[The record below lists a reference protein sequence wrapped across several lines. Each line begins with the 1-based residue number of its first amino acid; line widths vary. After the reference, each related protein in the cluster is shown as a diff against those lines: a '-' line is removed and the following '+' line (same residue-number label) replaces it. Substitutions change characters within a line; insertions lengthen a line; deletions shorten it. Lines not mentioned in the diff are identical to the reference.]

1 MSDYPKLRSDYRTMT
16 DRELLDEVKQA
27 LNPNWQELA
36 IVLAERWQV
45 AWWESKHYCARCS
58 EEI

>member
-1 MSDYPKLRSDYRTMT
+1 MSETPKLRSDYRTMT

-36 IVLAERWQV
+36 IVLAERWQ
-45 AWWESKHYCARCS
+45 AEQWEDYQYCAVCG
-58 EEI
+58 EEV

>member
-1 MSDYPKLRSDYRTMT
+1 MSETPKLRSDYRTMT
-16 DRELLDEVKQA
+16 DRELLDEVKLA

-36 IVLAERWQV
+36 IVLAERWEDEERTN
-45 AWWESKHYCARCS
+45 ARYCARCD